1 MTAIRKFIE
10 RIVKMIFTP
19 DGYTV
24 DVCLIKQRGTWES
37 RWFSVKFSNRKAA
50 KQWMQ
55 KVIERFENHPAY
67 PLNMVLLVAVYTK
80 CQLNKVL
87 DDHYCVV
94 PDC

>member
-1 MTAIRKFIE
+1 MKAIRKFIE

-24 DVCLIKQRGTWES
+24 DVWLIKQRGTWES

-55 KVIERFENHPAY
+55 KVIDRFENHPAY

-80 CQLNKVL
+80 CQLNEVL

>member
-1 MTAIRKFIE
+1 MKAIRIFFE
-10 RIVKMIFTP
+10 RIAKMIFTP
-19 DGYTV
+19 DGYVV
-24 DVCLIKQRGTWES
+24 DICLFKQRDTWES

-80 CQLNKVL
+80 CQLNEVL

>member
-1 MTAIRKFIE
+1 MKAIRKFIE

-24 DVCLIKQRGTWES
+24 DVWLIKQRGTWES

-55 KVIERFENHPAY
+55 KLSIDLKIIPHIR
-67 PLNMVLLVAVYTK
+67 
-80 CQLNKVL
+80 
-87 DDHYCVV
+87 
-94 PDC
+94 

>member
-1 MTAIRKFIE
+1 MKAIRKFIE

-55 KVIERFENHPAY
+55 
-67 PLNMVLLVAVYTK
+67 
-80 CQLNKVL
+80 
-87 DDHYCVV
+87 
-94 PDC
+94 